1 VIKEPAGSVCCC
13 VQRVLTTVEVS
24 SASANGPQLVIEG
37 LSDPMSF
44 RDNVL
49 KCKRD
54 IIMAA
59 GVSTNSHDML
69 ARHMEMLAFSEQ
81 QGHMLHEQVRLMRKV
96 AGENPDG
103 SSRTCV
109 QNTEQHSRHLS
120 RF

>member
-1 VIKEPAGSVCCC
+1 MHWQDVGGIHKTIPYDQIQDIVIKEPAGSVCCC

-59 GVSTNSHDML
+59 GVSTNSHDMV
-69 ARHMEMLAFSEQ
+69 M
-81 QGHMLHEQVRLMRKV
+81 G
-96 AGENPDG
+96 
-103 SSRTCV
+103 
-109 QNTEQHSRHLS
+109 
-120 RF
+120 